1 MTLRTSVVEGI
12 KQIVGSANVLTDV
25 EDFYVYS
32 FEHIFREQRYPK
44 VDAVVK
50 VRSAE
55 QAKQVMNL
63 AEKEG
68 FTVIRRGEIDAQK
81 TLEPTRTG
89 VVIVDDVPPP
99 DLTAFEEVE
108 KLLIAEDI
116 REIHRAGH
124 GTFRNF
130 ALALKTLFLSK
141 PTSRCQECATCS
153 GYCTVSPSFNGVET
167 WSSKGRILLM
177 KGLSMD
183 ELALSKRLIEVL
195 YTCST
200 CGLCFAQ
207 CFPDLHVHEAII
219 TARRHVAEKGLT
231 PNIFNTTAKNIFKT
245 GDPSGMP
252 IKRRLSWM
260 GEIPRLRF
268 PERAEVLY
276 WVGCMVATRTPSV
289 AKAVANIMGQAKAN
303 FTMLGQREGCCGY
316 VLLAAGL
323 WNEAKELAIGLVERV
338 EETDAE
344 VLVTPCAGCYY
355 TFTTLYP
362 KVLDVQMPCEVL
374 HTSQFVER
382 LVKDG
387 ALELKGLNVKVTYH
401 DPCSLGRH
409 SNVYDSPRNVLKA
422 VPNLQLVEM
431 PLSRG
436 RARCCGGG
444 GGLWTFNHR
453 VSMNSA
459 STRLL
464 NDVAPMN
471 VDVLATACPA
481 CHMNFRYTS
490 AKKSVHI
497 KTYDIMEIVE
507 LSLLKSKH

>member
-1 MTLRTSVVEGI
+1 MTLKTSIVEGL
-12 KQIVGSANVLTDV
+12 KQIVGSANVLTNV
-25 EDFYVYS
+25 EDLYVYS
-32 FEHIFREQRYPK
+32 FEHIFREQQYPE

-55 QAKQVMNL
+55 QAKQVMDL

-68 FTVIRRGEIDAQK
+68 FAVIQREEIDAQK
-81 TLEPTRTG
+81 VLEPTRTG
-89 VVIVDDVPPP
+89 VVVVDDVPPP
-99 DLTAFEEVE
+99 DLTIFKEVE

-130 ALALKTLFLSK
+130 ALALKTLFLNK

-153 GYCTVSPSFNGVET
+153 GYCTVAPSFNGVET

-177 KGLSMD
+177 RGLSMG

-219 TARRHVAEKGLT
+219 AARRHIAGKGLT
-231 PNIFNTTAKNIFKT
+231 PDIFNTTAKNIVEA
-245 GDPSGMP
+245 GDPGGMP

-260 GEIPRLRF
+260 EEIPRLRF

-276 WVGCMVATRTPSV
+276 WVGCMVATRTPKV
-289 AKAVANIMGQAKAN
+289 AKAVANILSQAKAN
-303 FTMLGQREGCCGY
+303 FTLLGEREGCCGY

-323 WNEAKELAIGLVERV
+323 WNEAKELAVGLIGRV
-338 EETDAE
+338 KKTDAE

-355 TFTTLYP
+355 TFTMLYP
-362 KVLDVQMPCEVL
+362 RILDIQMSCEVL

-387 ALELKGLNVKVTYH
+387 ALELKDLNVKVTYH

-409 SNVYDSPRNVLKA
+409 SDVYDSPRNVLKA

-431 PLSRG
+431 PLSRS

-444 GGLWTFNHR
+444 GGLWSFNNQ

-497 KTYDIMEIVE
+497 KTYDIMEIIAKA
-507 LSLLKSKH
+507 L

>member
-1 MTLRTSVVEGI
+1 MTLKTSIVEGL
-12 KQIVGSANVLTDV
+12 KQIVGSANVLTNV
-25 EDFYVYS
+25 EDLYVYS
-32 FEHIFREQRYPK
+32 FEHIFREQQYPE

-55 QAKQVMNL
+55 QAKQVMDL

-68 FTVIRRGEIDAQK
+68 FAVIQREEIDAQK
-81 TLEPTRTG
+81 VLEPTRTG
-89 VVIVDDVPPP
+89 VVVVDDVPPP
-99 DLTAFEEVE
+99 DLTIFKEVE

-130 ALALKTLFLSK
+130 ALALKTLFLNK

-153 GYCTVSPSFNGVET
+153 GYCTVAPSFNGVET

-177 KGLSMD
+177 RGLSMG

-195 YTCST
+195 YTCCT

-219 TARRHVAEKGLT
+219 AARRHIAGKGLT
-231 PNIFNTTAKNIFKT
+231 PDIFNTTAKNIVEA
-245 GDPSGMP
+245 GDPGGMP

-260 GEIPRLRF
+260 EEIPRLRF

-276 WVGCMVATRTPSV
+276 WVGCMVATRTPKV
-289 AKAVANIMGQAKAN
+289 AKAVANILSQAKAN
-303 FTMLGQREGCCGY
+303 FTLLGEREGCCGY

-323 WNEAKELAIGLVERV
+323 WNEAKELAVGLIGRV
-338 EETDAE
+338 KKTDAE

-355 TFTTLYP
+355 TFTMLYP
-362 KVLDVQMPCEVL
+362 RILDIQMSCEVL

-387 ALELKGLNVKVTYH
+387 ALELKDLNVKVTYH

-409 SNVYDSPRNVLKA
+409 SDVYDSPRNVLKA

-431 PLSRG
+431 PLSRS

-444 GGLWTFNHR
+444 GGLWSFNNQ

-497 KTYDIMEIVE
+497 KTYDIMEIIAKA
-507 LSLLKSKH
+507 L

>member
-1 MTLRTSVVEGI
+1 MTLKTSIVEGL
-12 KQIVGSANVLTDV
+12 KQVVGSANVLTDV
-25 EDFYVYS
+25 EDLYVYS
-32 FEHIFREQRYPK
+32 FEHIFREKRYPE
-44 VDAVVK
+44 VDVVVK

-55 QAKQVMNL
+55 QAKQVMDL
-63 AEKEG
+63 ADKEG
-68 FTVIRRGEIDAQK
+68 FNVIRRGGIDSQK
-81 TLEPTRTG
+81 VLEPARTG
-89 VVIVDDVPPP
+89 VVMVDDVPPP
-99 DLTAFEEVE
+99 DLTAFKEVE
-108 KLLIAEDI
+108 KLLIDENI

-130 ALALKTLFLSK
+130 ALALKTLFLGK

-153 GYCTVSPSFNGVET
+153 GYCTVAPSFNGVET

-177 KGLSMD
+177 RGLSMG

-219 TARRHVAEKGLT
+219 AARRHIAGKGVT
-231 PNIFNTTAKNIFKT
+231 PDIFNTTAKNIVEA
-245 GDPSGMP
+245 GDPGGVP
-252 IKRRLSWM
+252 IKQRLSWM
-260 GEIPRLRF
+260 REIPKLRF

-276 WVGCMVATRTPSV
+276 WVGCMVATRTPKV
-289 AKAVANIMGQAKAN
+289 AKAVANILSQAKAN
-303 FTMLGQREGCCGY
+303 FTMLGEREGCCGY

-323 WNEAKELAIGLVERV
+323 WNEAKEAAIELVERV
-338 EETDAE
+338 KETNAE

-362 KVLDVQMPCEVL
+362 KVLDIQMPCEVL

-409 SNVYDSPRNVLKA
+409 SIVYDAPRNVLKA
-422 VPNLQLVEM
+422 VPNLQLFEM
-431 PLSRG
+431 PLSRS

-444 GGLWTFNHR
+444 GGLWTFNNR
-453 VSMNSA
+453 ISMNSA

-471 VDVLATACPA
+471 IDVLATACPA

-490 AKKSVHI
+490 VKKSVHI
-497 KTYDIMEIVE
+497 KTYDIMEIIAKA
-507 LSLLKSKH
+507 L